1 MDQTGAPD
9 KRLPPVQWPFKQDS
23 SSVHVTSNILLDTVH
38 QSLCT
43 MHSPVCISGNVLIH
57 TLYTNLSVQ
66 PMHSLTCRYL
76 RQRSHTHSVHQSL
89 CTTHAFTHLLVS
101 QATSSYTLCTPISLY
116 NPCTHSPVGISGNI
130 LIHTLYT
137 DLQPSAAILQHVT
150 GTTNNH
156 NQSACVQERV
166 TIVNSVLLYTLCIP

>member
-66 PMHSLTCRYL
+66 PMHSLTCWYL
-76 RQRSHTHSVHQSL
+76 GQHPHTHSVHR
-89 CTTHAFTHLLVS
+89 
-101 QATSSYTLCTPISLY
+101 
-116 NPCTHSPVGISGNI
+116 SPAECS
-130 LIHTLYT
+130 HT
-137 DLQPSAAILQHVT
+137 
-150 GTTNNH
+150 
-156 NQSACVQERV
+156 SACHWNNKQSQPVSMCSGKGYYRKFRTTV
-166 TIVNSVLLYTLCIP
+166 YTVHPLNFA